1 MGVHHSSRS
10 TKVAATSRVYRQHI
24 TYYIQSGSTEY
35 CDQSTTSTSTKS
47 KDNCFKLCTR
57 LYISYISC
65 ISYIRIYTVL
75 IQQMCVQSCTSTIHT
90 LLVVGDVWCTVL
102 YYCYS
107 AAATLVLL
115 VHTAMESVKCVRKNN
130 LSSVFNLKN
139 RNIYFLMF
147 IPGPFPARTITIS
160 NYFLRL
166 SSAFRKA
173 SPFKASGS
181 YWANILSQKV

>member
-1 MGVHHSSRS
+1 MHTV
-10 TKVAATSRVYRQHI
+10 
-24 TYYIQSGSTEY
+24 
-35 CDQSTTSTSTKS
+35 
-47 KDNCFKLCTR
+47 
-57 LYISYISC
+57 ISYISC
-65 ISYIRIYTVL
+65 ISQYIRIYYTVL

-107 AAATLVLL
+107 AAATLVL